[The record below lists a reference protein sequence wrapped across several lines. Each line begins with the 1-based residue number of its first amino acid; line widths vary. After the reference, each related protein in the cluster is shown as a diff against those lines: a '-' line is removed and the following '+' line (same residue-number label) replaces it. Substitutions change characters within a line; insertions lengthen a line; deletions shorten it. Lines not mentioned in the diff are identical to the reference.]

1 MSAVKTIF
9 YQECPTCGRSLRIPV
24 KYFGLAM
31 ACTHCGGEFVA
42 NPDAGR
48 EGGGQNKLAPPLQ
61 SSVETA
67 ELAALANVRAR
78 AS

>member
-1 MSAVKTIF
+1 MSGLKTIF

-42 NPDAGR
+42 SQDGDAARAGEAHR
-48 EGGGQNKLAPPLQ
+48 PPPALE
-61 SSVETA
+61 SVD
-67 ELAALANVRAR
+67 LIALTGIRAR